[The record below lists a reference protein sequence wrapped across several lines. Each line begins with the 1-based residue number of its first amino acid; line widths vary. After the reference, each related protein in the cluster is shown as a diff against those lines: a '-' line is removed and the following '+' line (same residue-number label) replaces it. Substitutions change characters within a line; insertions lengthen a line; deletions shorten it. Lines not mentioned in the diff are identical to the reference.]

1 MDTRI
6 EDLFPELSKEER
18 EQAIEALDDYL
29 RLAIE
34 IYETYVDGE
43 AGKPYDE
50 SGRPFSSPKLNNN
63 L

>member
-34 IYETYVDGE
+34 ICETYVDGE
-43 AGKPYDE
+43 AGKLYDE
-50 SGRPFSSPKLNNN
+50 FGRPFSNPKLNNN

>member
-6 EDLFPELSKEER
+6 EDLFPELSKKER

-34 IYETYVDGE
+34 IYETYIDGE
-43 AGKPYDE
+43 AGKLYDE
-50 SGRPFSSPKLNNN
+50 SGRPFSSSKLNNN